1 VLKGLER
8 RSTQRSRPGLVG
20 ALLVLSLP
28 LSNACA
34 PAVVKYAARSAAA
47 DSAVRLAISQE
58 REIQANTLPA
68 NTVGVLPLQI
78 RTADTSYA
86 ALGYGVSALIASDLA
101 RGNRLVIVERL
112 RLDAVMRELD
122 LARTGRLD
130 TATAPRVGRIVG
142 ARRIVVGSLDI
153 RANGAMLL
161 ASTVANASSGAV
173 DASLSGSA
181 TLNQI
186 FDAEKAM
193 VLRLFEALGV
203 TLSPAERRALEPRAT
218 QNLAALV
225 AFSNGVRAESNRDY
239 EAALAYYTTATRL
252 DPGFVEAGARATS
265 IQGPTGPTIGAATT
279 LDRATSL
286 SRELINRSTPVLFG
300 SGVDAPVTR
309 QQLITIT
316 ITVRT
321 P

>member
-1 VLKGLER
+1 MLKGLER
-8 RSTQRSRPGLVG
+8 RSIPRSRPGLVG

-28 LSNACA
+28 LTNACA
-34 PAVVKYAARSAAA
+34 PTITRYAARSAAA
-47 DSAVRLAISQE
+47 DSAVRIAISRE
-58 REIQANTLPA
+58 RDIQPTTLPA
-68 NTVGVLPLQI
+68 NTVGVLPL
-78 RTADTSYA
+78 RVRSADTSYA

-101 RGNRLVIVERL
+101 RSNRLVIVERL

-153 RANGAMLL
+153 RPNGALQL
-161 ASTVANASSGAV
+161 ASTVANASSGTV
-173 DASLSGSA
+173 DASLAGSA

-193 VLRLFEALGV
+193 VVRLFEALGV

-218 QNLAALV
+218 QSLAALV
-225 AFSNGVRAESNRDY
+225 AFSNGVRAESNRDF
-239 EAALAYYTTATRL
+239 EAALSFYNTATRL
-252 DPGFVEAGARATS
+252 DPGFTEAGARANT
-265 IQGPTGPTIGAATT
+265 IQGAAGPTIGGATT
-279 LDRATSL
+279 LDRATAVST
-286 SRELINRSTPVLFG
+286 ELVNRSTPVLFG